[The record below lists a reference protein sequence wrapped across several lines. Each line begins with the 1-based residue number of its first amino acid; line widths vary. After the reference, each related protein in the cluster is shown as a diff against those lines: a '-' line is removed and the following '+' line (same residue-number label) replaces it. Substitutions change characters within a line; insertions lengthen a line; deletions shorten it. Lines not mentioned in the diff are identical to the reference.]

1 LLGRTRDQGRSV
13 TPGSSSADDGDL
25 VKAVAEGDSGA
36 LADLYDRHG
45 GAVFALCLRMLRDA
59 EEAEEVL
66 EDVFWHLWRHAGR
79 YDPARGSVIVY
90 LVTLARSRS
99 LDRLR
104 ARERRGRLR
113 NEVADSTLTEN
124 LVGSGAGDASPFGGA
139 LANERRG
146 RVRGALVELSPE
158 QREAV
163 ELAFLEGLTHLEISL
178 RLGQPLGTIKTRI
191 RSALLRLRGSLGD
204 GDGGGS

>member
-1 LLGRTRDQGRSV
+1 LLGRKRDQERAV
-13 TPGSSSADDGDL
+13 TPGSDGADDEAL
-25 VKAVAEGDSGA
+25 VKGVAEGDPGA
-36 LADLYDRHG
+36 LAALHDRHG
-45 GAVFALCLRMLRDA
+45 AAVFALCLRMLRSA

-104 ARERRGRLR
+104 ARERRVRLR
-113 NEVADSTLTEN
+113 SQL
-124 LVGSGAGDASPFGGA
+124 GDAALSESSVGAPGRGFSPFRDA
-139 LANERRG
+139 LANEYRA
-146 RVRGALVELSPE
+146 RVRRALAELPGE

-163 ELAFLEGLTHLEISL
+163 ELAFLEGLTHLEIAA
-178 RLGQPLGTIKTRI
+178 RLGQPLGTVKTRI
-191 RSALLRLRGSLGD
+191 RSALLRLRGSLRE
-204 GDGGGS
+204 GGGP

>member
-1 LLGRTRDQGRSV
+1 LLGRERDQGRAV

-25 VKAVAEGDSGA
+25 VKAVAEGGSGA
-36 LADLYDRHG
+36 LGELYDRHG
-45 GAVFALCLRMLRDA
+45 GVVFAICLRMLRDA

-79 YDPARGSVIVY
+79 YDPARGSVVVY

-104 ARERRGRLR
+104 ARERRVRLR
-113 NEVADSTLTEN
+113 SEVADATLAEN
-124 LVGSGAGDASPFGGA
+124 VAGSGAGDTTPFGNV
-139 LANERRG
+139 LAHERRV
-146 RVRGALVELSPE
+146 RVRGALSDLTPE

-191 RSALLRLRGSLGD
+191 RSALLRLRGTLGD
-204 GDGGGS
+204 GGRP

>member
-1 LLGRTRDQGRSV
+1 M
-13 TPGSSSADDGDL
+13 
-25 VKAVAEGDSGA
+25 KAVAEGDPGA
-36 LADLYDRHG
+36 LAALHDRHG
-45 GAVFALCLRMLRDA
+45 AAVFALCLRMLRSA

-104 ARERRGRLR
+104 ARERRVRLR
-113 NEVADSTLTEN
+113 SQVGDATLGEN
-124 LVGSGAGDASPFGGA
+124 SVGAGGGSTPFRDA
-139 LANERRG
+139 LANEYRA
-146 RVRGALVELSPE
+146 RVRRALAELPAE

-163 ELAFLEGLTHLEISL
+163 ELAFLEGLTHLEISA
-178 RLGQPLGTIKTRI
+178 RLGQPLGTVKTRI
-191 RSALLRLRGSLGD
+191 RSALLRLRGSLHG
-204 GDGGGS
+204 GEGGGP

>member
-1 LLGRTRDQGRSV
+1 M
-13 TPGSSSADDGDL
+13 
-25 VKAVAEGDSGA
+25 KAVAEGDSGA
-36 LADLYDRHG
+36 LAELYDRHG
-45 GAVFALCLRMLRDA
+45 GAVFALGLRMLRDA

-79 YDPARGSVIVY
+79 YDSARGSVIVY

-104 ARERRGRLR
+104 ARERRARLR
-113 NEVADSTLTEN
+113 SGVADAVLAEN
-124 LVGSGAGDASPFGGA
+124 LLGSGAGDATPFGDA
-139 LANERRG
+139 VADERRG
-146 RVRGALVELSPE
+146 RVRGALAELTPE

-178 RLGQPLGTIKTRI
+178 RLGQPLGTVKTRI
-191 RSALLRLRGSLGD
+191 RSALLRLRGTL
-204 GDGGGS
+204 GGGERP